1 MLYFGV
7 TLNLITFRDATGKF
21 PDYPSD
27 DEGGS
32 GAIFKTKNGEG
43 GEEGGEEGGKKKGK
57 KGKKKKGEK
66 KEKKK
71 KGKKKGGKDKGA
83 GGGEDDDGFKMV
95 PSMFIPGIEE
105 ASMTYEEIWKQRDET
120 ENFQQKYDAE
130 LIKELKRSV

>member
-1 MLYFGV
+1 MHHDLFYRAFY
-7 TLNLITFRDATGKF
+7 FRDATGKF

-43 GEEGGEEGGKKKGK
+43 GEEGEGEGGKKKGK

-71 KGKKKGGKDKGA
+71 KGKKKGGKDKGP
-83 GGGEDDDGFKMV
+83 GDDGDDGFKMV

-105 ASMTYEEIWKQRDET
+105 ASSTYEDIWKQRDET

-130 LIKELKRSV
+130 LIKELKRSVQF